1 MINTDMRDYKYYTY
15 IDENEYGQSTISK
28 DIKGTVKMAIY
39 LVSNTKEDSINYTSI
54 QYQGIT
60 KDTDI
65 DDTYVISYGK
75 MRLKVL
81 FVAPGGR
88 YRQVFLD
95 ECGD

>member
-15 IDENEYGQSTISK
+15 IDKNEYGQSTISK
-28 DIKGTVKMAIY
+28 DVKGTVKMAIY

-65 DDTYVISYGK
+65 DDTYVIKYGNK
-75 MRLKVL
+75 KLKVL
-81 FVAPGGR
+81 YVIEGR
-88 YRQVFLD
+88 YRRVFMTRM
-95 ECGD
+95 

>member
-65 DDTYVISYGK
+65 DDTYVIKYGNK
-75 MRLKVL
+75 KLKVL
-81 FVAPGGR
+81 YVIEGI
-88 YRQVFLD
+88 YRQVFMTRM
-95 ECGD
+95 

>member
-15 IDENEYGQSTISK
+15 IDENEYGQPTISK
-28 DIKGTVKMAIY
+28 DVKGTVKMAIY

-65 DDTYVISYGK
+65 DDTYVIKYGNK
-75 MRLKVL
+75 KLKVL
-81 FVAPGGR
+81 YVIEGI
-88 YRQVFLD
+88 YRQVFMTRM
-95 ECGD
+95 

>member
-15 IDENEYGQSTISK
+15 IDKNEYGQPTISK
-28 DIKGTVKMAIY
+28 DVKGTVKMAIY

-65 DDTYVISYGK
+65 DDTYVIKYGNK
-75 MRLKVL
+75 KLKVL
-81 FVAPGGR
+81 YVIEGI
-88 YRQVFLD
+88 YRQVFMTRM
-95 ECGD
+95 

>member
-15 IDENEYGQSTISK
+15 IDKNEYGQPTISK
-28 DIKGTVKMAIY
+28 DVKGTVKMAIY

-65 DDTYVISYGK
+65 DDTYVIKYGNK
-75 MRLKVL
+75 KLKVIY
-81 FVAPGGR
+81 VIEGI
-88 YRQVFLD
+88 YRQVFMTRM
-95 ECGD
+95 